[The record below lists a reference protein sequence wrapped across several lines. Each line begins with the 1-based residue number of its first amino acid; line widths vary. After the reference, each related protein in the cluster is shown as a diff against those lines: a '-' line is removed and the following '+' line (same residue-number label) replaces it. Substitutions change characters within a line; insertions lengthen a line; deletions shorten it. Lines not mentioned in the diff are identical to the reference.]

1 MKKSSVIFFIIVL
14 LVAAFGSSCTPPKAP
29 TSSGTPNPAFEGAPP
44 EDAYVFQGEPGVYGG
59 QWVMA
64 IPNEPKR
71 FNIITAVET
80 SSNLVL
86 QYHIFRPLVDYR
98 NGGATPDFEY
108 GICAKWEAS
117 PDAKAWTFYL
127 RKGVRWSDGEPFNAD
142 DVIFSYDLIKDP
154 RVDTSLRDAFNEGKD
169 ASGKDIFPDL
179 QKLDDYTVR
188 FDLHQPNGAFLDAVI
203 NLFPVP
209 KHKWEQSW
217 RDGKFN
223 EVMKVS
229 DDPKDVVGLGPFRI
243 KEFTS
248 GQRVVLERNPFYW
261 KVDKQGQRLP
271 YLDRMI
277 FIIARDFNTVTAKF
291 QAGEIDAMDRIR
303 GEEFSLVQKMGSPD
317 IKVEDVGITL
327 DSYWMN
333 LNQNPGTNPKTGK
346 PYVEPWKL
354 KLFRNQKFRQA
365 ISYAID
371 REGMANTVF
380 AGRAV
385 PIYSIVTP
393 GDKTWY
399 SDNIM
404 KYPYNKDLAK
414 QLFAE
419 AGLKDTNGDGFLE
432 DSEGHTVAI
441 TLNTNTG
448 NSQREGAAAFIAKNL
463 QDVGLKATS
472 NPIDFNLIGDL
483 LGSTFNYE
491 SIVLGWQSGVPPGM
505 TNVKNVLL
513 SSSQNHTFYPQQ
525 KTPSTEWEGKI
536 DELVKQTEQTLD
548 VAERKKLYGEIQR
561 IWSEQAA
568 EIGLI
573 AERLGVAYK
582 TKFANVLPSTLSP
595 RLTWNADEIY
605 IKK

>member
-1 MKKSSVIFFIIVL
+1 MFVFIL
-14 LVAAFGSSCTPPKAP
+14 LVTIIGSSCKPSGGPV
-29 TSSGTPNPAFEGAPP
+29 SSGTPNPPFEGTPP

-86 QYHIFRPLVDYR
+86 QNHVFRPLVDYR
-98 NGGATPDFEY
+98 NGGANPDFEP
-108 GICAKWEAS
+108 GICSKWEAS
-117 PDAKAWTFYL
+117 PDAKVWTFYL

-142 DVIFSYDLIKDP
+142 DVIFSYDLIKDT

-169 ASGKDIFPDL
+169 ATGKDLMPDL
-179 QKLDDYTVR
+179 QKLDDFTVR
-188 FDLHQPNGAFLDAVI
+188 FTLHQPNGAFLDAVI

-209 KHKWEQSW
+209 KHKWEQAW

-261 KVDKQGQRLP
+261 KVDKKGQRLP

-291 QAGEIDAMDRIR
+291 QAGEIDGMDRIR
-303 GEEFSLVQKMGSPD
+303 GEEFSLVQKMESPD

-333 LNQNPGTNPKTGK
+333 LNQNPGTNAKNGK

-371 REGMANTVF
+371 REGLANTVF

-393 GDKTWY
+393 GDKMWY
-399 SDNIM
+399 SDSVM

-414 QLFAE
+414 QMLAE
-419 AGLKDTNGDGFLE
+419 VGLKDTNGDSFLE
-432 DSEGHTVAI
+432 DAEGHTIAI

-448 NSQREGAAAFIAKNL
+448 NSQREGTAAFIAKNL
-463 QDVGLKATS
+463 QDVGIKATS
-472 NPIDFNLIGDL
+472 SPIDFNLIGDL
-483 LGSTFNYE
+483 LGSTYNYE

-525 KTPSTEWEGKI
+525 KTPATEWEGKI

-548 VAERKKLYGEIQR
+548 PGERKKLYGEIQR
-561 IWSEQAA
+561 IWSEQCA

-582 TKFANVLPSTLSP
+582 SKFANVLPSTLPP
-595 RLTWNADEIY
+595 RLTWNCDEIY

>member
-1 MKKSSVIFFIIVL
+1 MKKSIFALFITL
-14 LVAAFGSSCTPPKAP
+14 LIFAASCSSCTPPGGPA
-29 TSSGTPNPAFEGAPP
+29 SSGTPNPPFEGTPP
-44 EDAYVFQGEPGVYGG
+44 QDAYVFQGEPGVYGG

-71 FNIITAVET
+71 FNVITAVET

-98 NGGATPDFEY
+98 NGGANPDFEY
-108 GICAKWEAS
+108 GVCSKWEAS
-117 PDAKAWTFYL
+117 PDAKEWTFYL

-142 DVIFSYDLIKDP
+142 DVIFSYDVIKDE

-169 ASGKDIFPDL
+169 ASGKDMMPDL
-179 QKLDDYTVR
+179 QKVDDYTVR
-188 FDLHQPNGAFLDAVI
+188 FVLHQPSGAFLDAVI
-203 NLFPVP
+203 NLFLVP
-209 KHKWEQSW
+209 KHKWEPAW

-261 KVDKQGQRLP
+261 KVDKKGQRLP

-291 QAGEIDAMDRIR
+291 QAGEIDGMDRIR
-303 GEEFSLVQKMGSPD
+303 GEEFALVKKMESPD
-317 IKVEDVGITL
+317 VKVEDVGITL

-333 LNQNPGTNPKTGK
+333 LNQNPGSNPKTGK

-371 REGMANTVF
+371 REGLANTVF

-393 GDKTWY
+393 GDKMWY

-414 QLFAE
+414 QMLAE
-419 AGLKDTNGDGFLE
+419 VGLKDTNGDGFLE
-432 DSEGHTVAI
+432 DGEGHTVAFTI
-441 TLNTNTG
+441 NTNTG
-448 NSQREGAAAFIAKNL
+448 NSQREGTAAFIAKNL
-463 QDVGLKATS
+463 QDIGIKATS
-472 NPIDFNLIGDL
+472 APLDFNLLSDVL
-483 LGSTFNYE
+483 TSTFTYE
-491 SIVLGWQSGVPPGM
+491 SIVLGWQAGVPPGM

-513 SSSQNHTFYPQQ
+513 SSGQQHTFYPQQ
-525 KTPSTEWEGKI
+525 KTPDTDLEAKI
-536 DELVKQTEQTLD
+536 DELVKQAEQTLD
-548 VAERKKLYGEIQR
+548 IAERKRLYGEIQR
-561 IWSEQAA
+561 LWSEMAS
-568 EIGLI
+568 EISLI

-582 TKFANVLPSTLSP
+582 SKFANVSPTTLQP
-595 RLTWNADEIY
+595 RLTWNCDEIY
-605 IKK
+605 VKR

>member
-1 MKKSSVIFFIIVL
+1 MKKSIFALFIAL
-14 LVAAFGSSCTPPKAP
+14 LIFVVSSSSCKSPGDSP
-29 TSSGTPNPAFEGAPP
+29 SSGTPNPPFEGTPP
-44 EDAYVFQGEPGVYGG
+44 QDAYVFQGEPGVYGG

-64 IPNEPKR
+64 LPNEPKR
-71 FNIITAVET
+71 FNILTAVET
-80 SSNLVL
+80 SSIAVL
-86 QYHIFRPLVDYR
+86 QYYVFRPLVDYL
-98 NGGATPDFEY
+98 NGGATPDFDS
-108 GICAKWEAS
+108 GVCTKWEAS
-117 PDAKAWTFYL
+117 PDAKEWTFYL
-127 RKGVRWSDGEPFNAD
+127 RKGLRWSDGEPFNAD
-142 DVIFSYDLIKDP
+142 DVIFSYDVIKDE
-154 RVDTSLRDAFNEGKD
+154 RVESSLRDAFNEGKD
-169 ASGKDIFPDL
+169 ASGKALLPDL
-179 QKLDDYTVR
+179 EKVDDYTVR
-188 FDLHQPNGAFLDAVI
+188 FKLHQPSGAFLDAVI
-203 NLFPVP
+203 NLFLVP
-209 KHKWEQSW
+209 KHKWEQAW

-261 KVDKQGQRLP
+261 KVDKKGQRLP

-291 QAGEIDAMDRIR
+291 QAGEIDGMDRIR
-303 GEEFSLVQKMGSPD
+303 GEEFTLVKKMESPE
-317 IKVEDVGITL
+317 IKVEDVGISL
-327 DSYWMN
+327 DTYWMN
-333 LNQNPGTNPKTGK
+333 LNQNPGANPKTGK
-346 PYVEPWKL
+346 PYVEPWKI

-371 REGMANTVF
+371 REGLANTVF

-393 GDKTWY
+393 GDKAWY

-404 KYPYNKDLAK
+404 KYPLNKDLAR
-414 QLFAE
+414 QMFAE
-419 AGLKDTNGDGFLE
+419 IGLKDNNGDGFLE
-432 DSEGHTVAI
+432 DAEGHTVAI

-448 NSQREGAAAFIAKNL
+448 NSQREGTAAFIARNL
-463 QDVGLKATS
+463 QDVGIKATS
-472 NPIDFNLIGDL
+472 NPIDFNLIGDM

-513 SSSQNHTFYPQQ
+513 SSSQNHTFHPQQ
-525 KTPSTEWEGKI
+525 QTPSTEWEAKI

-582 TKFANVLPSTLSP
+582 SKFGNVSPTTLPP
-595 RLTWNADEIY
+595 RLTWNCDEIY
-605 IKK
+605 LKR